1 MRNLCLNRVMFSS
14 NVVFEDFVLRSL
26 DASSLIEPVLES
38 FCRFEVRVHFKNIFF
53 FFFNLSHL
61 RQVYSVVSKQ
71 EEQAHSS
78 FPAIFFR
85 MKSFAHMPSRW
96 KAQTS
101 GIDIIYI
108 IYT

>member
-1 MRNLCLNRVMFSS
+1 MSNLCLNRVMFSS

-26 DASSLIEPVLES
+26 DASPLLKPVLES
-38 FCRFEVRVHFKNIFF
+38 FCRFEVRVHFKNRFF
-53 FFFNLSHL
+53 FSNLWQI

-78 FPAIFFR
+78 FPAILFR
-85 MKSFAHMPSRW
+85 MKSFAHMPRRW
-96 KAQTS
+96 NTQNS

-108 IYT
+108 NYT